1 MSLLEH
7 IRNPRDLKDLSAEEL
22 PQLAV
27 EIRDTLIKIVSK
39 NGGHLGPNL
48 GVVELT
54 IALHRV
60 FDSPVDRILFDT
72 GHQSYVHKLLTGR
85 YQQFGTLRQ
94 RGGLTGYPNQSESEH
109 DVIENSHA
117 STSLSYADGL
127 AKAYQLRGEG
137 HRSVVA
143 IIGDG
148 ALTGGMAWE
157 ALNNIA
163 AAKDRRLVIVVNDN
177 GRSYQPTI
185 GGLADHLASVR
196 VSQRYEQVLDYIKT
210 SLSHTPLV
218 GAPLFET
225 LHGIKKGLKD
235 VLQPQVLFE
244 DLGLKYL
251 GPVDGHDEHAVE
263 FALRRARD
271 FGGPVLVH
279 VITRKGFGYPLAE
292 QNDEDCL
299 HQVSPAARSSAPASP
314 APTSPPSSPAPTSPA
329 PTSPAPAGRPWTQV
343 FGDELVAIGAD
354 RPDVVAITAAM
365 LHPTGLAKFA
375 AAYPDRVFD
384 VGIAEQ
390 HAVTSAAGLALGGMH
405 PVAAIYATFLNR
417 AFDQV
422 LMDVALHRLPVT
434 FVLDRAGV
442 TGPDGASHHGM
453 WDGSILQLVPGMRI
467 AVPRDGARVAE
478 LLREA
483 VAVDDGP
490 TALRFPGRLATGDVP
505 AIGKLGAMDVLRAPA
520 DPARRDVLLLGAG
533 PMASVCVEAADRL
546 DADHGIGVT
555 VVDPRWVK
563 PLDLALLD
571 AVRQHGLVCT
581 VEDNG
586 RVGGFGD
593 AVARLLRDN
602 DIDTP
607 VRTFGLEQQF
617 LDHGERAQV
626 LEAQSLTAQHL
637 ARQVTEIVAKRA
649 PQQLADEGQRA

>member
-1 MSLLEH
+1 VTLLEH
-7 IRNPRDLKDLSAEEL
+7 IRSPRDVKELRAEEL
-22 PQLAV
+22 PQLAAEV
-27 EIRDTLIKIVSK
+27 RDYLIKVVTA

-60 FDSPVDRILFDT
+60 FDSPVDRIVFDT

-85 YQQFGTLRQ
+85 QAIFGALRQ
-94 RGGLTGYPNQSESEH
+94 RGGISGYPNRAESEH
-109 DVIENSHA
+109 DLIENSHA

-127 AKAYQLRGEG
+127 AKAYQLRGES
-137 HRSVVA
+137 HRAVVA
-143 IIGDG
+143 VIGDG

-163 AAKDRRLVIVVNDN
+163 AARDRRVVIVVNDN

-185 GGLADHLASVR
+185 GGLAEHLASVR
-196 VSQRYEQVLDYIKT
+196 VSQRYEQVLDYMKS

-218 GAPLFET
+218 GAPLYEA

-235 VLQPQVLFE
+235 VLQPQVMFE

-251 GPVDGHDEHAVE
+251 GPVDGHDEQAVE
-263 FALRRARD
+263 KAMQWARD

-292 QNDEDCL
+292 ENEEDCL
-299 HQVSPAARSSAPASP
+299 HQVSPAAVPAGRGRAASQP
-314 APTSPPSSPAPTSPA
+314 AT
-329 PTSPAPAGRPWTQV
+329 GRPWTQV
-343 FGDELVAIGAD
+343 FGEELAAIGAS

-390 HAVTSAAGLALGGMH
+390 HAVTSAAGLAMGGLH
-405 PVAAIYATFLNR
+405 PVVAIYATFLNR

-453 WDGSILQLVPGMRI
+453 WDGSILQLVPGLRI
-467 AVPRDGARVAE
+467 AVPRDGSRVAE
-478 LLREA
+478 LLNEA

-490 TALRFPGRLATGDVP
+490 TALRFPGRLAAADVP
-505 AIGKLGAMDVLRAPA
+505 AVGQLGGMDVLRVPPA
-520 DPARRDVLLLGAG
+520 AAGPDVLMLGAG
-533 PMASVCVEAADRL
+533 PMAGVCVAVADRL
-546 DADHGIGVT
+546 ADHGIGVT

-563 PLDLALLD
+563 PLDAALPG
-571 AVRQHGLVCT
+571 AARAHGLVVT

-593 AVARLLRDN
+593 AVARMLRDHEV
-602 DIDTP
+602 DTP
-607 VRTFGLEQQF
+607 VRTFGLPQEF
-617 LDHGERAQV
+617 LEHGERARL
-626 LEAQSLTAQHL
+626 LEDAGLAPQHL
-637 ARQVTEIVAKRA
+637 ARLITEMVAGRTPELVVERNA
-649 PQQLADEGQRA
+649 